1 MMTCTGRLLTG
12 SLLLAA
18 LALAGCVTPL
28 QAPPAPQRF
37 DLAVALPAAT
47 DAARTAGIGSVRVS
61 VPRALPGYRDAAF
74 AYRYDPYELRYYAT
88 SRWLAEPAE
97 MVHAALVAALE
108 ATGPFARVLPLAGG
122 GRPDYR
128 LDSELVYLVQDF
140 SATPSR
146 SRLGLRLWLIET
158 GSGVVLGSRLIE
170 AEAPAATED
179 ARGGAEAAS
188 HALAQVL
195 GEVAV
200 ALRRWLRP

>member
-1 MMTCTGRLLTG
+1 MMCTGRTVIG

-18 LALAGCVTPL
+18 LAVAGCVTPL
-28 QAPPAPQRF
+28 DAPPAPRRF
-37 DLAVALPAAT
+37 DLAVVTPPAA
-47 DAARTAGIGSVRVS
+47 AERGAGSVRVS

-97 MVHAALVAALE
+97 MVHAALLATLE
-108 ATGPFARVLPLAGG
+108 AAGPFARVLPVSGG

-140 SATPSR
+140 SSTPSR

-158 GSGVVLGSRLIE
+158 GSGAVLGSRLIE
-170 AEAPAATED
+170 AEAPAPADD

-188 HALAQVL
+188 DALAQLL
-195 GEVAV
+195 GETRT
-200 ALRRWLRP
+200 ALERWLRR